1 MSARGSARCVGLHR
15 HMARACG
22 EGVNAHR
29 MASMTWVV
37 LCAFSLSGRA
47 RVETRSG
54 WGSCA
59 RAVVAFEWNTCSP
72 PPALAPAECEME
84 CGGSAENC
92 EMRNGWG
99 FFGHACGRMGKAVDE
114 LHGVLLL
121 FSFFLT
127 SLLLSSSSGCVAYG
141 MGCVAVSL
149 APPPRP
155 GPMTMAAPPS
165 PPLLLT
171 SLLLS

>member
-1 MSARGSARCVGLHR
+1 MCRRRNETYRYRAYRYRPGAESEKPLQVVKVGAGQIATAATAVCCEGLHASARGSARCVGLHT
-15 HMARACG
+15 HMVRACG
-22 EGVNAHR
+22 EGVIAHR

-47 RVETRSG
+47 RVETRNG

-99 FFGHACGRMGKAVDE
+99 FFGHACGWRGK
-114 LHGVLLL
+114 
-121 FSFFLT
+121 
-127 SLLLSSSSGCVAYG
+127 
-141 MGCVAVSL
+141 
-149 APPPRP
+149 P
-155 GPMTMAAPPS
+155 
-165 PPLLLT
+165 
-171 SLLLS
+171 